1 MKIRFKLI
9 FQTTFMLRTGEQYV
23 EGIRER
29 RHAKIYVMGKR
40 VADVTT
46 NLFLKPSVLSFK
58 ATFDAAF
65 QEDTR
70 DLARA
75 FSPFINEEVNRFVH
89 IHQGPQDLVAKVKLL
104 GG

>member
-1 MKIRFKLI
+1 MF
-9 FQTTFMLRTGEQYV
+9 RTGEQYV

-29 RHAKIYVMGKR
+29 KHAKIYVMGKR
-40 VADVTT
+40 VTDVTT

-89 IHQGPQDLVAKVKLL
+89 IHQVP
-104 GG
+104 